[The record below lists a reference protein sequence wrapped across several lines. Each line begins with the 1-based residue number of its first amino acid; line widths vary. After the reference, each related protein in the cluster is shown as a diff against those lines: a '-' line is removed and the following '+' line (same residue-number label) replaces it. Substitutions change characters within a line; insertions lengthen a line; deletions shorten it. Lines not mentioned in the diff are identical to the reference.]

1 MISHLLNYLVA
12 YIISAL
18 YVMLSCC
25 YCLWFSRLFLYKN
38 HSAILV
44 GCISNRESESVWYSI
59 AGADVQIET
68 WEGWEGRLVSCLCHA
83 FYVTVKSKH
92 NTTFPLPTDVW
103 YITEVLSCIPCIVQ
117 VTVLYICGMNFR
129 CPMSCIRQG
138 ICWWVHLNWW
148 EFIEDFFLW
157 ISIICSYETGNGLCE
172 D

>member
-129 CPMSCIRQG
+129 CPMSCKYQTGHLLVGAFKLVG
-138 ICWWVHLNWW
+138 IHRG
-148 EFIEDFFLW
+148 FFFMDFYNLFLW
-157 ISIICSYETGNGLCE
+157 NR
-172 D
+172 